1 MITRE
6 SLQSVKKKRVV
17 RSTYGVEKWEI
28 RLTMDQAYRVKVKA
42 MEKIESATRDQYK
55 HLRSYVVEILE
66 KNKNSTVKIKCDLTP
81 HGPVFECIYVC
92 LEACKSA
99 FATTCR
105 PLIGLNGYFLKGE
118 YGGQLLSAIG
128 KDRNNQT
135 FPIAYVVVES
145 ENYSFGSGLLIF

>member
-55 HLRSYVVEILE
+55 HLRSYVAEIIE
-66 KNKNSTVKIKCDLTP
+66 KNKNNPLKIKCDLTP

-105 PLIGLNGYFLKGE
+105 PLIGLDGYFLKGE
-118 YGGQLLSAIG
+118 YGG
-128 KDRNNQT
+128 
-135 FPIAYVVVES
+135 
-145 ENYSFGSGLLIF
+145 

>member
-1 MITRE
+1 M
-6 SLQSVKKKRVV
+6 
-17 RSTYGVEKWEI
+17 
-28 RLTMDQAYRVKVKA
+28 
-42 MEKIESATRDQYK
+42 
-55 HLRSYVVEILE
+55 
-66 KNKNSTVKIKCDLTP
+66 KIKCDLTS
-81 HGPVFECIYVC
+81 HGAIFERIYVC
-92 LEACKSA
+92 LEASKSA

-105 PLIGLNGYFLKGE
+105 PLIGLDGCFVKGE